1 MAHRAARKQGVSL
14 YTATIGADMPLEI
27 QATSLS
33 KINTTVQVC
42 VVNRWP
48 GVRMR
53 VSVHVEFREGRG
65 HKRETSQRERPTDS
79 DRDREK
85 RQRVRETASE
95 TKNTQGVAGG

>member
-1 MAHRAARKQGVSL
+1 
-14 YTATIGADMPLEI
+14 MPLEI